1 MENERV
7 KKRKNAE
14 RNRKATVRAV
24 RYGAEFVVLLAA
36 FIFHLNDEFLHF
48 SAIPSSGEVL
58 KYFGFA
64 PEPTIPLESGEAAVY
79 FIDVGQGDCELVLT
93 EEHSVLID
101 CGEPENVGR
110 ILGFLEY
117 AGVESLDMLVVSHP
131 HIDHYGSL
139 SGILQEIPVGTILAP
154 ELPADIIP
162 YGITYNRYITA
173 AKAFDV
179 PIRYARAGERYILG
193 DNSYLEIIAPVYNDY
208 PELNDCSVAAKFV
221 HGDTS
226 FLFTGDLQEQAE
238 LDLVELNAD
247 LDADVLK
254 IGHHGSAGSS
264 TAEFLESVTPKIA
277 VAEASAENS
286 YRHPRTEVIDRLAD
300 VGCGTVC
307 TTSYNGNVTVISDGT
322 DLRIFTQKE
331 EPIDLR

>member
-7 KKRKNAE
+7 AKRKNAE
-14 RNRKATVRAV
+14 RNRKAAVRAV
-24 RYGAEFVVLLAA
+24 RYGAELVVLLAA
-36 FIFHLNDEFLHF
+36 LIFHINDEFLHF
-48 SAIPSSGEVL
+48 SAIPSSKEVI

-64 PEPTIPLESGEAAVY
+64 PDPTIPLESGEAAVC
-79 FIDVGQGDCELVLT
+79 FIDVGQGDCELILT

-101 CGEPENVGR
+101 CGEPENVGK
-110 ILGFLEY
+110 ILGFLDY
-117 AGVESLDMLVVSHP
+117 SGVDYLDMLIVTHP
-131 HIDHYGSL
+131 HNDHYGSV

-154 ELPADIIP
+154 ELPADMIP

-179 PIRYARAGERYILG
+179 PIKYARAGERYILG

-208 PELNDCSVAAKFV
+208 PELNDCSVTAKFV
-221 HGDTS
+221 HGDNS

-254 IGHHGSAGSS
+254 LGHHGSAGSS
-264 TAEFLESVTPKIA
+264 TSEFLERVTPKIA
-277 VAEASAENS
+277 VAEASADNS
-286 YRHPRTEVIDRLAD
+286 YRHPRTEVIDRLVNA
-300 VGCGTVC
+300 GCDTVC
-307 TTSYNGNVTVISDGT
+307 STSYNGNVTVISDGVDFKT
-322 DLRIFTQKE
+322 YTEKE
-331 EPIDLR
+331 KPIDLR